1 MPRGFTARVV
11 AVEALGQFVPLYPLY
26 ALLFADH
33 GLSDAAISALFGLWS
48 LTTLVLEV
56 PSGAWADVTSRR
68 RMLAASGAL
77 TAAAFALW
85 VLVPS
90 TAAFA
95 VGFVLWGVAT
105 ALGSG
110 TLEALVYDAL
120 ERWDATDRY
129 ATLMGRARSGYLLA
143 ILVATLLAAPLVQRG
158 GYGLPGLVGSAAT
171 LAGGAL
177 ALTLPEAPR
186 ERPPRTTG
194 RVTAAVADWWA
205 TLRDGVADV
214 SRTALLRRAVVVT
227 ALLTGLLAFDEYLPL
242 VAADG
247 GASPALV
254 AVLLAVVGVAEAG
267 CAALAGRCARLG
279 PRVLAVLLAG
289 AALAVAAGALLPVAP
304 GFVAIAVGYGVLGML
319 LVVVETRV
327 QEAVTGEARAT
338 VTSVAGFGSEAVGI
352 AVLVVVGVGSVW
364 VALPVLVA
372 ALAGPLLGVAVLVS
386 RTDGRR

>member
-1 MPRGFTARVV
+1 
-11 AVEALGQFVPLYPLY
+11 VPLYPLY

-33 GLSDAAISALFGLWS
+33 GLSDAAISVLFGVWS
-48 LTTLVLEV
+48 LTSLVLEV

-90 TAAFA
+90 TASFA
-95 VGFVLWGVAT
+95 VGFVLWGAAT

-120 ERWDATDRY
+120 DGWDATDRY
-129 ATLMGRARSGYLLA
+129 ATLMGRARSGYLVA
-143 ILVATLLAAPLVQRG
+143 ILLATLLAAPLVQVG
-158 GYGLPGLVGSAAT
+158 GYVLPGLVGTAAC
-171 LAGGAL
+171 LAGAAL

-186 ERPPRTTG
+186 ERSAGPRLSG
-194 RVTAAVADWWA
+194 AAVEWWA
-205 TLRDGVADV
+205 TLRDGVTEV

-227 ALLTGLLAFDEYLPL
+227 ALLTGLIAFDEYLPL
-242 VAADG
+242 VASEG

-267 CAALAGRCARLG
+267 CAALAGRCARLA
-279 PRVLAVLLAG
+279 PRALGVLLAG
-289 AALAVAAGALLPVAP
+289 AALAVAVGALLPVGP
-304 GFVAIAVGYGVLGML
+304 GFAAIAVGYGVLQML

-327 QEAVTGEARAT
+327 QDAVTGEARAT
-338 VTSVAGFGSEAVGI
+338 ATSVAGFGSEAVAI
-352 AVLVVVGVGSVW
+352 TVLVAVGVGTLW
-364 VALPVLVA
+364 VALPVVIA
-372 ALAGPLLGVAVLVS
+372 ALAGPLLGVAVLLT
-386 RTDGRR
+386 RTDAHD

>member
-1 MPRGFTARVV
+1 
-11 AVEALGQFVPLYPLY
+11 VPLYPLY

-85 VLVPS
+85 VLAPS

-95 VGFVLWGVAT
+95 IGFVLWGVAT
-105 ALGSG
+105 ALSSG

-120 ERWDATDRY
+120 ERAGATDRY

-143 ILVATLLAAPLVQRG
+143 ILVATLLAAPLVQVG
-158 GYGLPGLVGSAAT
+158 GYVLPGLVGSAAT

-177 ALTLPEAPR
+177 ALTLPEVPR

-194 RVTAAVADWWA
+194 RLAAAAADWWA

-227 ALLTGLLAFDEYLPL
+227 ALLTGLIAFDEYLPL

-267 CAALAGRCARLG
+267 AAALAGRCARLG
-279 PRVLAVLLAG
+279 PRALGVLLGG
-289 AALAVAAGALLPVAP
+289 AALAVAAGALLPVGP
-304 GFVAIAVGYGVLGML
+304 GFAAIAVGYGVLQML

-327 QEAVTGEARAT
+327 QDAVTGDARAT
-338 VTSVAGFGSEAVGI
+338 VTSVAGFGSEAVAI
-352 AVLVVVGVGSVW
+352 AVLVAIGVGSVW

-372 ALAGPLLGVAVLVS
+372 ALAAPLLGVAVLVS
-386 RTDGRR
+386 RT